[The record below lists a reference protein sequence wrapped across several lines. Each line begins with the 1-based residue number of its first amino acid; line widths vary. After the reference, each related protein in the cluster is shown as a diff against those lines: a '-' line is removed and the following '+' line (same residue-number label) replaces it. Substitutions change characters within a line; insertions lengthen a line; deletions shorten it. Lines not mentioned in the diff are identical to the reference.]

1 MLVRDLFGWLLVVYV
16 WLRAFLTRDP
26 GLGAIEDEPPHHG
39 AGCVKVGVSPILVGF
54 RAGVGREAFAQ
65 PSKSGQQYLLV
76 VVLSVGPA
84 RGVFRSAQA
93 WRFSLNLPVSGQPKP
108 SFNLPKLHFTPAWQ
122 TYQHMSQQQLCSF
135 STGNTSC

>member
-65 PSKSGQQYLLV
+65 PSKSGQQYLLD
-76 VVLSVGPA
+76 
-84 RGVFRSAQA
+84 
-93 WRFSLNLPVSGQPKP
+93 VS
-108 SFNLPKLHFTPAWQ
+108 S
-122 TYQHMSQQQLCSF
+122 S
-135 STGNTSC
+135 